1 MSFYKSKISKYK
13 PIKKLTKGF
22 KEFGGRNNTGRIT
35 VAHKGGGHKRLYRE
49 IDFKRNNKSG
59 IVINTEY
66 DPNRSANIAKILDDS
81 KAIPS
86 FYYIIAPKDLQ
97 PLDKLY
103 SNNKPLNEINIGD
116 TYPLH
121 YFNVGDL
128 VHNIELNPGQGGKLV
143 RSAGTYAQVLQKP
156 SIHSKYARLRLP
168 SGEERLI
175 LAQCKATLGAVSNS
189 KHRLRNIRKAGVSR
203 WLNKR
208 PTVRGVAMNPV
219 DHPHGGGEGK
229 TSGGRPSVTPWAKP
243 TKGQPTRNKKK
254 SNTLIL
260 LKRKKKQ

>member
-49 IDFKRNNKSG
+49 IDFKRNYKSG

-81 KAIPS
+81 KPVPS

-103 SNNKPLNEINIGD
+103 SNDKPLNEIKIGD

-128 VHNIELNPGQGGKLV
+128 VHNIELNLGQGGKLV

-203 WLNKR
+203 
-208 PTVRGVAMNPV
+208 
-219 DHPHGGGEGK
+219 
-229 TSGGRPSVTPWAKP
+229 
-243 TKGQPTRNKKK
+243 
-254 SNTLIL
+254 
-260 LKRKKKQ
+260 